1 MGLHRRQSLFDNFKD
16 LRDRNTAVQVFWVV
30 FELDRRWSFGT
41 SLPFA
46 LDDRDIDP
54 RLPEPG
60 SEHTYLRAM
69 IAFAKLCSRVWEALP
84 PYGSSLQFIPKET
97 EDYLDFIAQNW
108 LHSLPKELQFK
119 HPELGLTQRVQPRGL
134 HRMRTMLYLR
144 GNYVRLLIHRHHVLT
159 PKNMSEN
166 KDNAQLVVDIAQDSI
181 QVLVNLHQTSDIYL
195 REQSIYHYYLLSAMA
210 VVLLAVCHAPL
221 QFADSCR
228 GSFLSAVALVKGFS
242 RDSTASRR
250 LWRSIRGLLPVFKSL
265 SARSASDAH
274 HNRKDA
280 RNTADVRTTPVPNL
294 APYSTAIPLEG
305 DLWDANNTSYDLD
318 LGDAGPDI
326 CSMSNDLMDIYN
338 LFGSATT
345 NQSLQYDEPS
355 QSIDIDGFSARD
367 TSVITRHFQDLI

>member
-97 EDYLDFIAQNW
+97 EDYLDFISQNW
-108 LHSLPKELQFK
+108 LHSLPEELQFK
-119 HPELGLTQRVQPRGL
+119 HPRLGLTQRVQPRGL

-228 GSFLSAVALVKGFS
+228 ASFLSAVALVKGFS

-265 SARSASDAH
+265 NARLASDAH
-274 HNRKDA
+274 HNHKGA
-280 RNTADVRTTPVPNL
+280 RNTADVRTTPIPNL
-294 APYSTAIPLEG
+294 APYSTTNPIEG
-305 DLWDANNTSYDLD
+305 DLWDANNTSYNLD
-318 LGDAGPDI
+318 FGDAGPDI
-326 CSMSNDLMDIYN
+326 FSMSNDLMDIYN

-355 QSIDIDGFSARD
+355 PSMDIDGSSAWK
-367 TSVITRHFQDLI
+367 TSQVTRHFQDLI